1 MDHQCNTALQQF
13 GEKLGIAGLCF
24 DEYNSCLLMIDDIS
38 FNLQLKEKLN
48 TLLIYCPLKKLDEQS
63 PRELLL
69 HLLEANCLGSGT
81 HGLQLGLEKNMQVL
95 ILSGSLSTHS
105 LSPVELE
112 HFVQF
117 FVDEARRWNEELA
130 STPEPE
136 AKKQE
141 DIPYQGDMLRV

>member
-1 MDHQCNTALQQF
+1 MAHQCNAVLQQF

-24 DEYNSCLLMIDDIS
+24 DEYNSCLLMVDDIS
-38 FNLQLKEKLN
+38 FNLQLKEELN

-63 PRELLL
+63 PREVLL

-95 ILSGSLSTHS
+95 ILSGSLSTHC

-112 HFVQF
+112 RFVQF
-117 FVDEARRWNEELA
+117 FVDEARRWNTELH
-130 STPEPE
+130 STPEAEKP
-136 AKKQE
+136 E
-141 DIPYQGDMLRV
+141 DIPYPTDMLRI